1 MQITLTFSPT
11 THLNSSLQVGDT
23 MWYVATSA
31 IGGYNTAAKESVVK
45 LGRVEEISNEL
56 LQRIIKVSN
65 YDPQALTSGLNILD
79 TNSFL
84 MFSKDN
90 KANLGGL
97 NGYYAEVNLT
107 NNSDE
112 KIELYSIG
120 SEIVQSSK

>member
-23 MWYVATSA
+23 VWYVATSTT
-31 IGGYNTAAKESVVK
+31 GGYNIAPKENVVK
-45 LGRVEEISNEL
+45 LGRVEEMSNEL
-56 LQRIIKVSN
+56 LQRVVKVSS
-65 YDPQALTSGLNILD
+65 YAPQALTSGQTILD

-84 MFSKDN
+84 MFSKNN
-90 KANLGGL
+90 KANIGGL
-97 NGYYAEVNLT
+97 KGYYAQVNLT

-112 KIELYSIG
+112 KIELYSVG

>member
-56 LQRIIKVSN
+56 LQRIVKVSN
-65 YDPQALTSGLNILD
+65 YNPQALTSVQSMLD

>member
-1 MQITLTFSPT
+1 
-11 THLNSSLQVGDT
+11 

-56 LQRIIKVSN
+56 LQRIVKVSN
-65 YDPQALTSGLNILD
+65 YDPQALTSGPNILD

-97 NGYYAEVNLT
+97 NGYYAEANFRNDSSKKV
-107 NNSDE
+107 
-112 KIELYSIG
+112 ELYTVS
-120 SEIVQSSK
+120 SEVVQSSK